1 MLIEFTVGN
10 FRSFKEPVTL
20 SMVAAKLKARDPKV
34 NQNNTVVINDKLTLL
49 TSAAIY
55 GANASGKSNLIKA
68 LAFMHTYVLKSS
80 IAMQA
85 DEEIGITPF
94 LLNTETAKIP
104 SFFEIV
110 FLLNDI
116 TYRYG
121 FEADKNKVF
130 TEWLFYVPRK
140 QEVRL
145 FVRDENGIVISRE
158 FKGDKATKKL
168 TRPNALFLSVAAQF
182 NSETAKDVLGWFRSF
197 GIISGLDDRS
207 YAGFTAYKIS
217 EDAVYR
223 EEILNFI
230 RGSDVDIND
239 VIAEKVKKSERLP
252 KNMPKELKDLVLK
265 ELKSDS
271 DDKGVIL
278 KTSHTQ
284 RNSDG
289 KPAAAI
295 VFNLDEE
302 SEGTK
307 KLLLLSGPIID
318 VLQNG
323 NLIIIDEIEARL
335 HTHLTRK
342 LIRLFNS
349 QVTNPKHAQLIF
361 ATHDTN
367 LLSNK
372 LFRRDQI
379 WFVEKD
385 QFSASHLYS
394 LVEIKVGESKVRNDA
409 TYEDDYLQ
417 GRYGAIPLLGEMR
430 KVILDLNQES
440 DQ

>member
-20 SMVAAKLKARDPKV
+20 SMVAAKLKARDPLV
-34 NQNNTVVINDKLTLL
+34 NENNTVVINDKLTLL

-68 LAFMHTYVLKSS
+68 LAFMHTYVLNSS
-80 IAMQA
+80 KGMQA
-85 DEEIGITPF
+85 DEEIGVTSF
-94 LLNTETAKIP
+94 LLNTENKKLP

-110 FLLNDI
+110 FLINNI

-121 FEADKNKVF
+121 FEVDNERVK
-130 TEWLFYVPRK
+130 TEWLFYAPRK
-140 QEVRL
+140 GEVRL
-145 FVRDENGIVISRE
+145 FVRDENEILISRE

-182 NSETAKDVLGWFRSF
+182 NSETAIDVLGWFRSF
-197 GIISGLDDRS
+197 GIISGLDDTS
-207 YAGFTAYKIS
+207 YAGFTAHKIS

-223 EEILNFI
+223 DEILNLL

-239 VIAEKVKKSERLP
+239 VIAENVKKSEHLP
-252 KNMPKELKDLVLK
+252 KNMPKELKDYFLK
-265 ELKSDS
+265 QIKSDS

-284 RNSDG
+284 RDAEG
-289 KPAAAI
+289 KTAAAI
-295 VFNLDEE
+295 EFNLDEE

-307 KLLLLSGPIID
+307 KLILLSGPIIH

-342 LIRLFNS
+342 LIRLFTS

-394 LVEIKVGESKVRNDA
+394 LAEIKVSDSKIRNDA
-409 TYEDDYLQ
+409 SYEDDYLQ

-440 DQ
+440 DE